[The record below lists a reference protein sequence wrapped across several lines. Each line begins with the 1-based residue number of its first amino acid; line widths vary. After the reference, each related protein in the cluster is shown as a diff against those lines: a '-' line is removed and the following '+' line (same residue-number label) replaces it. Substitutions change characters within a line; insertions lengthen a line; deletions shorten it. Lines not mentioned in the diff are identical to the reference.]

1 MLRMIRRAFRTIFR
15 LSVLA
20 GLGYAVYRMIA
31 ERSPGEAPLAA
42 PAPTPT
48 RPLGASPAPGQPEP
62 VRAPAVPRPRAGT
75 KPAGADRP
83 SSAPSQPPPAVVA
96 ASAPATSKPPTVRS
110 IGVGEVPA
118 DVRKWV
124 EPNGDGSCPPTH
136 PVKAKLESGIFHVPG
151 GQFYDRTK
159 ADRCYR
165 DAAAAEAD
173 GLRPSKS

>member
-1 MLRMIRRAFRTIFR
+1 MIRRAFGTIFR
-15 LSVLA
+15 LSLLA
-20 GLGYAVYRMIA
+20 GLGVVVYRMIA
-31 ERSPGEAPLAA
+31 ERSPGEDLLTDRPNVPKRPSGGAPPPDQAE
-42 PAPTPT
+42 
-48 RPLGASPAPGQPEP
+48 S
-62 VRAPAVPRPRAGT
+62 VRAPAAPRPRAGT

-83 SSAPSQPPPAVVA
+83 SSAPSQPTPTA
-96 ASAPATSKPPTVRS
+96 AGTGTPTPSKPPTVRS

-124 EPNGDGSCPPTH
+124 EPNPDGSPPPTH